1 MVTSSGGEEG
11 TPVHEISSCDSPKPV
26 HEGGEDRE
34 EEAATDD
41 SVVEQP
47 EEKETTS
54 IWEVTDSPSENFQA
68 QRHRTDLYDVDKAT
82 EGDCPKR
89 CPSAEPTE
97 AGTETPRRTSAESM
111 RRRWQQASLARAA
124 EPTDGSDHRC

>member
-1 MVTSSGGEEG
+1 M
-11 TPVHEISSCDSPKPV
+11 HEISSCDSPKPV
-26 HEGGEDRE
+26 YEGGEDRE

-82 EGDCPKR
+82 EGDCPSS
-89 CPSAEPTE
+89 CPSAERTE
-97 AGTETPRRTSAESM
+97 AGTGTPCAQVLKGM
-111 RRRWQQASLARAA
+111 RRRWQQASLARALI
-124 EPTDGSDHRC
+124 EVTP